1 MEQMEISMVQF
12 ISEPKR
18 NMNYARAAKGKLDP
32 DQILKYIDSQCEIEL
47 GRRLDPSEKD
57 VLFTRF
63 TPDAVSNHINQ
74 VCI

>member
-1 MEQMEISMVQF
+1 
-12 ISEPKR
+12 
-18 NMNYARAAKGKLDP
+18 MNYARAAKGKLDP